1 MSRALDWAG
10 IALRPI
16 EARDLDKLNAWQ
28 NDPETRDLIMGF
40 RGPVRLESTEDWIR
54 NMTDQNL
61 KTRAI
66 FAIRRRG
73 EIAGI
78 AQLQMI
84 DWVLRTAMMGVYVGD
99 RERAAAASARSP
111 SRLILDYGFRALD
124 LHRIGLE
131 VLTSNE
137 RAKGLYERL
146 GFAFE
151 GAMRQAYQRGGRRE
165 DVEFWGLLQ
174 DEWTF
179 EPPPQAQRLHMDGL
193 NRRAST
199 PPRSTPR
206 RSRMSAGR

>member
-28 NDPETRDLIMGF
+28 NDAETRDLIMGF

-54 NMTDQNL
+54 NVTEQNL

-66 FAIRRRG
+66 FAIRREG

-84 DWVLRTAMMGVYVGD
+84 DWVQRTAMMGVYVGD
-99 RERAAAASARSP
+99 RDARGGGIGEVAVS
-111 SRLILDYGFRALD
+111 LILDYGFRALD

-131 VLTSNE
+131 VLASNA
-137 RAKGLYERL
+137 RAKGLYQRL
-146 GFAFE
+146 GFVFE
-151 GAMRQAYQRGGRRE
+151 GALRQAYQRGGRRE
-165 DVEFWGLLQ
+165 DVENWGLLRG
-174 DEWTF
+174 EWSF
-179 EPPPQAQRLHMDGL
+179 EPPPQAHRLSWTD
-193 NRRAST
+193 
-199 PPRSTPR
+199 
-206 RSRMSAGR
+206 